1 MATLLTERSVIA
13 ARSNSLSGGAIA
25 GAVVGSVIGAL
36 LIIFCAFPFIVRAR
50 RKRFNQYGD
59 SAQAELGQSPG
70 GPLHPDME
78 DAVKRLSTDHS
89 VPVSGTGFPHD
100 AVNGTPMGD
109 GLDHPQKAASVEH
122 QKPHQPPL
130 DSSNVAIHQGLPS
143 PISPP
148 ISPTSRSNSANILG
162 PAPTDTAPSPTEPTS
177 RSKSRF
183 GSLGTVGR
191 DSTRELS
198 LTDSYGPS
206 PSTREIT
213 SNGITEEPES
223 LDQSSTH
230 RRFSNIPES
239 IRGFIRR
246 QSGHR
251 RRDSKRSTLEGTR
264 SPSLVSDITPQPQ
277 PVAPVFNIDIEAR
290 GEAWSY
296 YHPYLS
302 DEPQE
307 AYSPVTSA
315 PAPIPATS
323 AAPLTIVPPAH
334 PSFTTPLSPV
344 SPIQQ
349 GSASADVPPF
359 MTNRPI
365 SADPDAISPDSD
377 KTVTPSALKS
387 FSRQSS
393 LLGKK
398 FPGGPLQRTDSLP
411 PPTIVS
417 DIPSPP
423 LQLNIGPS
431 GNPMEF
437 MKPTTD
443 TESAWMLKQEIIKME
458 ASPPPET
465 FYPPALP
472 AVDETPVLKTDPSP
486 APEPQPQQDYN
497 SPPDIEVNGQGF
509 DDFDM
514 LNFEVSDIISDW
526 STPPA
531 SSELSVSNTNTPDT
545 RLTEPYTASPSPRSD
560 IGQAGGQLGTSPRAF
575 ACDQCHRVFDQIHKL
590 NHHKRYHDRPHEC
603 THPGCTMRFGTKTH
617 LDRHIN
623 DKHNKT
629 RKFYCTQP
637 DCPYSRQGGKSF
649 PRKDNWRRHIMNK
662 HRITPESDPGPQY
675 VDELMGGT

>member
-1 MATLLTERSVIA
+1 MATLFSERSVIA
-13 ARSNSLSGGAIA
+13 ARSSSLSGGAIA
-25 GAVVGSVIGAL
+25 GAVIGSVVGAV
-36 LIIFCAFPFIVRAR
+36 LIILCAFPFIVRAR
-50 RKRFNQYGD
+50 RRVQQHGD
-59 SAQAELGQSPG
+59 SAQAELGQGPG
-70 GPLHPDME
+70 GPIHPDME
-78 DAVKRLSTDHS
+78 HAVKRLSTDHS
-89 VPVSGTGFPHD
+89 VPVPDYGF
-100 AVNGTPMGD
+100 NGAPVGD
-109 GLDHPQKAASVEH
+109 GPDDPQKAASLDH

-130 DSSNVAIHQGLPS
+130 DTSTVAIQQGLPS

-148 ISPTSRSNSANILG
+148 ISPTTRSAPSNILTSAPAG
-162 PAPTDTAPSPTEPTS
+162 PVPSSTDSTS
-177 RSKSRF
+177 RSKSRL
-183 GSLGTVGR
+183 GSIGTVGR
-191 DSTRELS
+191 DITRELS
-198 LTDSYGPS
+198 LTDSN
-206 PSTREIT
+206 RDIT

-223 LDQSSTH
+223 LEQSSTH

-246 QSGHR
+246 QSGHH
-251 RRDSKRSTLEGTR
+251 RRDSRRSTLEGTR
-264 SPSLVSDITPQPQ
+264 SPSLISDITPQAQ
-277 PVAPVFNIDIEAR
+277 PAAPVFSIDTEVR

-307 AYSPVTSA
+307 SYLPTSSA
-315 PAPIPATS
+315 PAPAPATTG
-323 AAPLTIVPPAH
+323 LTIVPPVQPFFA
-334 PSFTTPLSPV
+334 PLSPV
-344 SPIQQ
+344 SPVQ
-349 GSASADVPPF
+349 ADVAPF
-359 MTNRPI
+359 MSNRPI
-365 SADPDAISPDSD
+365 VEDPDAISPDSD
-377 KTVTPSALKS
+377 KTVTPGGSKT

-393 LLGKK
+393 LFGKK

-423 LQLNIGPS
+423 LQLSIGPS

-443 TESAWMLKQEIIKME
+443 TENAWMLRQEIIKME
-458 ASPPPET
+458 ASPPPDT
-465 FYPPALP
+465 FYTPPLP
-472 AVDETPVLKTDPSP
+472 TVDETPVMKTDPSP
-486 APEPQPQQDYN
+486 EPESQPEYN
-497 SPPDIEVNGQGF
+497 SPPEIEINGLDIEN
-509 DDFDM
+509 FDM
-514 LNFEVSDIISDW
+514 DSFIAENEFDMSDF

-531 SSELSVSNTNTPDT
+531 SSDLSATNTPDT

-560 IGQAGGQLGTSPRAF
+560 FDPKNAGQLGTSPRAF

-603 THPGCTMRFGTKTH
+603 PHAGCTMKFGTKTH

-662 HRITPESDPGPQY
+662 HRITPDSDPGPQY
-675 VDELMGGT
+675 VDELMGNT